1 MMNSVTTSYRTES
14 LEEMDGSRS
23 ELEYLEPK
31 EERLFALLRDLF
43 ETNWDKIVFGS
54 CIQGAVYEIRLS
66 EPPKKV
72 TMLDGYLTID
82 LGHWHFHLCIGEHRG
97 TKANPTPPEVAR
109 IRRVSKVAFFRSMG
123 RSCAGG
129 SWGVRMWNGAGEQML
144 TVFFPNPY
152 LDERFKPQKPDWS
165 RLAFWNAMR
174 MKYLSG
180 ATAWAPAS
188 DVDESIHC
196 GH

>member
-1 MMNSVTTSYRTES
+1 MSSTVTPYRTEMVQ
-14 LEEMDGSRS
+14 EVDGSRV
-23 ELEYLEPK
+23 EHEYLDLQ
-31 EERLFALLRDLF
+31 EEKLLALLRDLF
-43 ETNWDKIVFGS
+43 EKHWEKIVFGP
-54 CIQGAVYEIRLS
+54 CIQGAVFEIRLTA
-66 EPPKKV
+66 PPKKISV
-72 TMLDGYLTID
+72 LDGYLTVD
-82 LGHWHFHLCIGEHRG
+82 LGPWHFHLCMGDHRG
-97 TKANPTPPEVAR
+97 TVKHPTSPELAR
-109 IRRVSKVAFFRSMG
+109 IRRVGKAAFFHSAG

-129 SWGVRMWNGAGEQML
+129 SWGLRLWNGNGEQML

-152 LDERFKPQKPDWS
+152 LNDRQKPQKPDWS
-165 RLAFWNAMR
+165 RLALWNAMR